1 LFARIILS
9 CASQHS
15 ALTLA
20 LSATHYFALEQPGD
34 NQSARLSPETR
45 AFLVRTELFRAN

>member
-1 LFARIILS
+1 LFARIILT

-20 LSATHYFALEQPGD
+20 LSATRYFTLEQLGD
-34 NQSARLSPETR
+34 NQSARLSPET
-45 AFLVRTELFRAN
+45 VRLGQEEQARRAN

>member
-1 LFARIILS
+1 LFARIIMT

-20 LSATHYFALEQPGD
+20 LSATGYFALERPGD
-34 NQSARLSPETR
+34 NQSARLSPENES
-45 AFLVRTELFRAN
+45 FSF